1 MDLYSQYIHLSRY
14 ARYLPDENRRETWEE
29 TVHRYIGFWLD
40 RTQNIDFKPMRWD
53 KEFHELEQAILNLE
67 VAPSMRALMTA
78 GPALERDNIAGYN
91 CFYRA
96 IQKID
101 HFAEI
106 MYVLMN
112 GAGAGF
118 SVERQFINDLPMID
132 EGDDSYGVTIVV
144 EDSKEGWATAY
155 KRLLEASWGGLR
167 VHWDVSKVRP
177 AGEPLKTFG
186 GRASG
191 PQPLVDLFKFTVAL
205 INKARGRK
213 LNSLEVHDLVCKIA
227 EVVVVGGV
235 RRSALLSLSNLTD
248 ERMRTAKHGSWGDHQ
263 PHRALANNSVSYTEK
278 PDLSIFMREW
288 VALHES
294 KCGER
299 GLFSR
304 PAAKALCERIGRD
317 SNHEFGTNP
326 CSEIIL
332 RSGQFCN
339 LTEVI
344 IRADDTLEDLR
355 DKVRKATI
363 LGTLQSTLTDFKF
376 IGDDVKKNCE
386 DEYLLGVSLTGIMD
400 HPIMNGSRCH
410 SYMENGR
417 AKLEDLTQWLKQ
429 LRHTARATNKE
440 WAKKLG
446 IKPAA
451 AITCVKPSG
460 TVSQLVN
467 SSSGIHP
474 RFSPYYIR
482 RVRADVK
489 DPLCG
494 FMKAQGIP
502 WEEAHKNPS
511 VIIFSFPQKA
521 PKGAVVDMTAM
532 QQLRLWL
539 TYQEHWCDHK
549 PSQTVYYT
557 DDEFLEVGAWVYKHF
572 DKLSGISFF
581 PKDDSILPQLPYEA
595 ISIGKYHD
603 LKIAMPE
610 EIDWSKF
617 KEKEDQTVGSQ
628 TLACSGGSCEI

>member
-1 MDLYSQYIHLSRY
+1 MDLYQQFIHLSRY
-14 ARYLPDENRRETWEE
+14 ARYLPDEHRRETWPE
-29 TVHRYIGFWLD
+29 TVARYISFWESRLQIGSTD
-40 RTQNIDFKPMRWD
+40 AGK
-53 KEFHELEQAILNLE
+53 LERAIRDLE
-67 VAPSMRALMTA
+67 VMPSMRALMTA

-91 CFYRA
+91 CFFRA
-96 IQKID
+96 ITKVN
-101 HFAEI
+101 HFPEI

-118 SVERQFINDLPMID
+118 SVERQFIADLPVIPD
-132 EGDDSYGVTIVV
+132 AQSDRVRKIIVG
-144 EDSKEGWATAY
+144 DSKEGWCIAFR
-155 KRLLEASWGGLR
+155 KLLKALYRGEQ
-167 VHWDVSKVRP
+167 VEWDLSKIRP

-191 PQPLVDLFKFTVAL
+191 PEPLEDLFKFTKRL
-205 INKARGRK
+205 FDRIGGRK

-248 ERMRTAKHGSWGDHQ
+248 ERMRKAKHGSWNDHNPQ
-263 PHRALANNSVSYTEK
+263 RQLANNSVCYTEK
-278 PDLSIFMREW
+278 PDLDIFMREW
-288 VALHES
+288 LTLHES

-304 PAAKALCERIGRD
+304 PAAEELCRRIGRD
-317 SNHEFGTNP
+317 VYHILGTNP
-326 CSEIIL
+326 CAEIIL

-339 LTEVI
+339 LSEVVC
-344 IRADDTLEDLR
+344 RATDSLERLKE
-355 DKVRKATI
+355 KVKLAAI
-363 LGTLQSTLTDFKF
+363 LGTLQSTLTNFKF
-376 IGDDVKKNCE
+376 IEPDVKKNCE
-386 DEYLLGVSLTGIMD
+386 EERLLGLSLTGIMD
-400 HPIMNGSRCH
+400 HPIMNGGAGGVHEQYQLSV
-410 SYMENGR
+410 
-417 AKLEDLTQWLKQ
+417 WLKE
-429 LRHTARATNKE
+429 LRKVARQTNRI

-489 DPLCG
+489 DPLCD

-502 WEEAHKNPS
+502 WEEGHKKPE
-511 VIIFSFPQKA
+511 VVVFSFPQA
-521 PKGAVVDMTAM
+521 SPKTAVNDMTAM

-539 TYQEHWCDHK
+539 TYQEYWCDHK

-557 DDEFLEVGAWVYKHF
+557 DDEFLEVGAWVYKNF

-595 ISIGKYHD
+595 ITK
-603 LKIAMPE
+603 E
-610 EIDWSKF
+610 EYERLVANQPFSIDWSEF
-617 KEKEDQTVGSQ
+617 KENQDNTIGSQ
-628 TLACSGGSCEI
+628 TMACSAGICEITDLTKDG